1 MILQIQNKKK
11 NNRNENKIENIILLA
26 ADGPFPGVL
35 SSTFHKSRI
44 FSEAIV
50 VTVLTLFINGSK
62 NID

>member
-1 MILQIQNKKK
+1 MILHNQNKGK
-11 NNRNENKIENIILLA
+11 NDNEIKNIRLLA